1 MEQKKQKP
9 TAENETLIVSRR
21 IQRVSLHLAPVPR
34 PLHEHDTQEQ
44 LGLFPCARSAKLEVE
59 TEKLSLYMRGKY
71 REIQEKIYEYFHAR
85 PELQT
90 PLEIS
95 KDEHRELCWR
105 QMYGLIKE
113 AGIRPL
119 KYVVEDPG
127 KYFAIVEAAGAVD
140 ISLGIKLGVQYR

>member
-1 MEQKKQKP
+1 M
-9 TAENETLIVSRR
+9 
-21 IQRVSLHLAPVPR
+21 
-34 PLHEHDTQEQ
+34 
-44 LGLFPCARSAKLEVE
+44 FPCARSAKLEVE

-119 KYVVEDPG
+119 KYVVVD
-127 KYFAIVEAAGAVD
+127 FLILCLLFDSAG
-140 ISLGIKLGVQYR
+140 LC